1 MKGAKAPPP
10 PTGCIP
16 FLGACMPSLKPGTC
30 QTLTLLIAGIFLKDL
45 ASLSELPTFLDPSST
60 TTPAEVNSVGDL
72 ERIADPTAFV
82 SLRALPD
89 GVRLRPLVNVH
100 KFRMIADEVQLVLAF
115 QEFSE
120 KYLWEPEPGLYLRTL
135 KIRVNSFPSL
145 AGRV

>member
-1 MKGAKAPPP
+1 
-10 PTGCIP
+10 
-16 FLGACMPSLKPGTC
+16 MPSLKPGTC